1 MKYIDYKAALAMIR
15 GLAKAKGFY
24 GRMLR
29 ELERNKECARLF
41 AIWLDERKFKDEI
54 DLILAI
60 EG

>member
-29 ELERNKECARLF
+29 ELERNKECARVCTFVRYLVG
-41 AIWLDERKFKDEI
+41 RKEI
-54 DLILAI
+54 Q
-60 EG
+60 G